1 MRKKFTNI
9 FLEFTR
15 SEKNAGLVLIVCTI
29 ISLLLAN
36 STFSEEYIHFWHHT
50 LSISFLNLELNF
62 PLEQWINDGLMTIF
76 FFMVGLEIERELYE
90 GELHPIKNAILPI
103 IAAIGGM
110 LMPAFIYI
118 LINLNSPTIKGF
130 GIPMATDIAFSLAV
144 LSLVSNR
151 VPFFIKVLLTA
162 LAIIDDLG
170 SIFVIALF
178 YGQSLQWF
186 YLLASIG
193 IFFVM
198 IILNRLKVYRLT
210 PYLILVFPMWY
221 FMLQSGIHAT
231 LSGVLLAF
239 ALPFKKGENNPS
251 IRMQEMLHLPVGF
264 IILPLFTLANTAIPI
279 KTEYLSNLLEIHCL
293 GIGLGLFIGKPL
305 GIFLSSYTVV
315 KLKIVQL
322 PERISWY
329 KIWSMGVVAGI
340 GFTMSIFITHLAFTD
355 EVYIQS
361 AKLMILIGSTLSG
374 IMAYLMFLKSI
385 KVPKEM

>member
-1 MRKKFTNI
+1 MKQKLTNI
-9 FLEFTR
+9 FLEFTS

-29 ISLLLAN
+29 ISLILAN
-36 STFSEEYIHFWHHT
+36 SSFSNEYIHFWHQS
-50 LSISFLNLELNF
+50 LSFSFLSLELNF
-62 PLEQWINDGLMTIF
+62 PLEHWINDGLMTIF

-103 IAAIGGM
+103 VAAIGGM

-118 LINLNSPTIKGF
+118 LINFHSPTVKGF

-151 VPFFIKVLLTA
+151 IPFALKVLLTA

-170 SIFVIALF
+170 SIFVIAFF
-178 YGQSLQWF
+178 YGQSIQWN
-186 YLLASIG
+186 YLLASLG
-193 IFFVM
+193 IFLVLLIF
-198 IILNRLKVYRLT
+198 NRLKIHRIT
-210 PYLILVFPMWY
+210 PYLLLGLPMWY
-221 FMLQSGIHAT
+221 CMLQSGIHAT

-251 IRMQEMLHLPVGF
+251 IRMQEMLHIPVGF
-264 IILPLFTLANTAIPI
+264 LILPLFTFANTAIPI
-279 KTEYLSNLLEIHCL
+279 KTEFIGSLLEKHSL
-293 GIGLGLFIGKPL
+293 GIGLGLFLGKPL
-305 GIFLSSYTVV
+305 GIFLSTYALV
-315 KLKIVQL
+315 KLNIVRL
-322 PERISWY
+322 PEKVSWY

-355 EVYIQS
+355 EVHIQS

-374 IMAYLMFLKSI
+374 ITAYLMFLRSKRI
-385 KVPKEM
+385 